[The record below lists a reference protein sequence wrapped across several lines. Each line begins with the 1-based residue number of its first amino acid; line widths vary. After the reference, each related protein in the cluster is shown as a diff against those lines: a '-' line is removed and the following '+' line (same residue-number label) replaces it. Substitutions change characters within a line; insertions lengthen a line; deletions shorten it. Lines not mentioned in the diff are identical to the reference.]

1 MIVLGM
7 IIYCLV
13 MGIAMLFCFAKA
25 EEDYDYWWLN
35 LVALICLICLFAIP
49 IGFGMLHGYTNYY
62 PSNDKD
68 LARITAITMD
78 QSNGTPHYRIEVEYL
93 TNANG
98 LIDTDTYY
106 CYIEDDGLVRKVQN
120 HLYEEVWII
129 SGYKGGYET
138 YKDFGDHLL
147 KDIQTKEEVEK

>member
-1 MIVLGM
+1 MLILGM
-7 IIYCLV
+7 IFYCLIMMV
-13 MGIAMLFCFAKA
+13 ASLFCFIKS
-25 EEDYDYWWLN
+25 EYDEDWYCGLG
-35 LVALICLICLFAIP
+35 VICLLCLFLVP
-49 IGFGMLHGYTNYY
+49 FVFGMLHGYTNYY

-129 SGYKGGYET
+129 SGYKGR
-138 YKDFGDHLL
+138 L
-147 KDIQTKEEVEK
+147 

>member
-1 MIVLGM
+1 MLILGM
-7 IIYCLV
+7 VVYVIV
-13 MGIAMLFCFAKA
+13 MGIATLFCFVKS
-25 EEDYDYWWLN
+25 EEDYDNCIVYGFL
-35 LVALICLICLFAIP
+35 AFICLICVFAVP

-78 QSNGTPHYRIEVEYL
+78 QSNGEPHYRIEVEYL

-98 LIDTDTYY
+98 VIDTDTYY
-106 CYIEDDGLVRKVQN
+106 CYIENDGLVRKVQD

-147 KDIQTKEEVEK
+147 KDIEEKEE